1 MYIVKIFIKKA
12 EMGKNQYK
20 NMVLTLNTVSKR
32 GCIFLACI
40 IRMIGYR

>member
-1 MYIVKIFIKKA
+1 MYIVKIFIKRQKW
-12 EMGKNQYK
+12 EKNQYK
-20 NMVLTLNTVSKR
+20 NMVLILNTVSKR